1 MKTKIIT
8 FLMAFGLV
16 LTGCGSN
23 GGTPG
28 GVSPEPIPEGDV
40 FFSFKESINTN
51 HNYTLKVTVELAED
65 EESPYVDYYYM
76 IDGKAY
82 YTVNPD
88 YSAYYSGYIVQK
100 NQGIV
105 SFDTLVTGEGL
116 VTPGSFYS
124 TNTSLLVSD
133 VYPIC
138 LESIINEQFYY
149 EGVKKYSSTSSY
161 ALAVLA
167 NFTGFTV
174 DYVEIGEAVKASFSN
189 SNVFNVGTEFTLR
202 YYDPETLE
210 PVIQDGKVNIE
221 VLNLNNTHFQVVE
234 NYIANPSKTYV
245 APTSWNDDDIELF
258 NTYFNKKMPPFMVG
272 ASYSFKLSE
281 YYDGYKQEKYVI
293 TEDYISGDLS
303 ESYGALLVKGGY
315 TKVNDHKYVIEELI
329 NGGVAKQT
337 YTVEFNYSDP
347 STPYKGTTLGFFFPG
362 GAFTTTYKY
371 KNEVLIDVDTLE
383 GVNNYIAHSRAKKIL
398 PAFPNEGEITRVS
411 SFEDRTAYVS
421 QLYPDG
427 NGYLFVTSLSGF
439 FKLHADNVTKAISF
453 VNKLT
458 TAMASKGFGV
468 DTQSTY
474 GFISFVDSKE
484 SRVMISDPSVKFE
497 GYIQMQIVVYNN
509 YGDIDDTDYVNMLL
523 IEGQTIDYHVGDTFN
538 FDGTV
543 TAVYESGDTRIVSPT
558 SVSTP
563 DMSMAGEPIVT
574 VTFVENGKTVTKG
587 YRINITHSE
596 SETARTIK
604 YAGGFNGE
612 QLSEHIDLEHS
623 ILPSYAEPG
632 ESVTMTIALES
643 GYKHVYY
650 PNDDVGNVWEQ
661 FNDEVV
667 KTKSVTFTMPSYS
680 FEMII
685 LVEDSGGEEIDYMTG
700 MTIEGQT
707 RVFEEYTEFVFDGT
721 ATVTYESG
729 ATKTVTPS
737 IEKYPNMSLQGEQEV
752 IVYYSEN
759 SVTVRESYIITVIP
773 HQEKEKYKI
782 NIASIDGVSIFNV
795 RDRSTASPIT
805 EAEEGT
811 QITFSVSVTSGY
823 TLDRVYYEYNGEKIT
838 VGKVSPISSSYLVP
852 SMPAG
857 PITLGAEVTAPRPV
871 QELSGFF
878 STQYEKSEIY
888 EFNFNKATKTATYS
902 RIQAGSTQVMNFK
915 FEYSAGKFTF
925 TYVSGSLTDFRI
937 GYRLFKTI
945 GGAETPTNSTL
956 SFSEDYSSFT
966 IEMYDNTGKA
976 STQTFNKEV

>member
-1 MKTKIIT
+1 MKK
-8 FLMAFGLV
+8 GLI
-16 LTGCGSN
+16 LLPLALLLIGCN
-23 GGTPG
+23 KDTPA
-28 GVSPEPIPEGDV
+28 SKPDIPEGDV
-40 FFSFKESINTN
+40 FFSLKENINTN

-65 EESPYVDYYYM
+65 TDSPYVDYYYM

-88 YSAYYSGYIVQK
+88 YSAFYSGYIVQK

-105 SFDTLVTGEGL
+105 SFDTLVNGEGL

-124 TNTSLLVSD
+124 TNTNLLVSD
-133 VYPIC
+133 VYPVC
-138 LESIINEQFYY
+138 LESIINEKFYY
-149 EGVKKYSSTSSY
+149 EGEKKYSSTSSY

-167 NFTGFTV
+167 NFTGFNV
-174 DYVEIGEAVKASFSN
+174 EYVEIGEEVAASFSTAN
-189 SNVFNVGTEFTLR
+189 IFNVGTDFTLR
-202 YYDPETLE
+202 YYDEETLE
-210 PVIQDGKVNIE
+210 PVIQDGRVNIE
-221 VLNLNNTHFQVVE
+221 VINLNSTHFQVVDD
-234 NYIANPSKTYV
+234 YIANPSKTYV
-245 APTSWNDDDIELF
+245 APTSWSEDDIELF
-258 NTYFNKKMPPFMVG
+258 NTYFNKKMPPFMTG
-272 ASYSFKLSE
+272 ASYSFKRSE
-281 YYDGYKQEKYVI
+281 FYDGYKQEKYVI
-293 TEDYISGDLS
+293 TEDYICGDIS
-303 ESYGALLVKGGY
+303 ESYGALLAKGGF
-315 TKVNDHKYVIEELI
+315 TKVNEHKYVIEEKI

-337 YTVEFNYSDP
+337 YTVEFNYTDP
-347 STPYKGTTLGFFFPG
+347 STPYKGTTLGFYFPG

-439 FKLHADNVTKAISF
+439 FKLHADNVAKAISF

-458 TAMASKGFGV
+458 TVMTAKGFGV
-468 DTQSTY
+468 DTQTTF
-474 GFISFVDSKE
+474 GFISFVDSKD
-484 SRVMISDPSVKFE
+484 SRVMISDPSVLFE

-523 IEGQTIDYHVGDTFN
+523 IEGQTLDYHVGDTFN

-543 TAVYESGDTRIVSPT
+543 TAIYESGDTRIVSPT
-558 SVSTP
+558 SVSSP
-563 DMSMAGEPIVT
+563 DMSMAGNPIVT

-587 YRINITHSE
+587 YRINITHPE
-596 SETARTIK
+596 SSTARTIK
-604 YAGGFNGE
+604 YAGGFDGE
-612 QLSEHIDLEHS
+612 GLSEHIDFDHS

-632 ESVTMTIALES
+632 ESVTMTVALES

-650 PNDDVGNVWEQ
+650 PNDATGDVWSQ

-667 KTKSVTFTMPSYS
+667 RTKSVTFIMPSYS

-685 LVEDSGGEEIDYMTG
+685 LVEESGGEEIDYMTG
-700 MTIEGQT
+700 MTVEGQT
-707 RVFEEYTEFVFDGT
+707 TIFEEYSEFVFDGT

-729 ATKTVTPS
+729 ATKVVTPS

-752 IVYYSEN
+752 IIYYREN
-759 SVTVRESYIITVIP
+759 YVTVRESYIITVIP

-782 NIASIDGVSIFNV
+782 NIATIDGVSIFNV

-811 QITFSVSVTSGY
+811 EITFSVSVTSGY
-823 TLDRVYYEYNGEKIT
+823 TLNRVYYEYNGEKIT

-852 SMPAG
+852 SMPKG
-857 PITLGAEVTAPRPV
+857 PITLGAEVTPPRPV
-871 QELSGFF
+871 QELNGIFF
-878 STQYEKSEIY
+878 VQYASSEVY
-888 EFNFNKATKTATYS
+888 EFNFNKTTKTATYK
-902 RIQAGSTQVMNFK
+902 RINPDNSTAVMNFK
-915 FEYSAGKFTF
+915 FEYSTGKFIF
-925 TYVSGSLTDFRI
+925 TYVSGSLTDFRV

-945 GGAETPTNSTL
+945 GGDVAPTNNTL
-956 SFSEDYSSFT
+956 VFSEDYSSFT
-966 IEMYDNTGKA
+966 IEMYNNNSEAT
-976 STQTFNKEV
+976 TQTFNKY